1 MFSFFHLIFSLLLLC
16 CFLHFSPHLAV
27 RTNHSIICA
36 DPYYD
41 EGSRP
46 IIISIFD
53 HHHLHL
59 RPLCSL
65 SLSSLSQS
73 MWFLSQKFLGA
84 CMLILAREI
93 EGKHEENRGS
103 WTTQFLK
110 KNFSENCDLQLSFP
124 SKSSR
129 FWTQDHHE
137 HAPRSETKKVLVL
150 SNRSHVAVVNH
161 LLLRWASSENFQYVD
176 IWLRLMKN
184 TIEEENIKYYT
195 KLRHLIRYHQWY
207 LFYYILCIMDG
218 WKIVYNYFCFT
229 EFGGA
234 FFFFI
239 FFITYLPLIVI
250 QSSI

>member
-110 KNFSENCDLQLSFP
+110 KTSAKTATCNWAFLPNQADFGLKITTNMLLEVRRRRSWCYPIVVMLLSSTTFFSDEHRQKIFNMWIFDCD
-124 SKSSR
+124 
-129 FWTQDHHE
+129 
-137 HAPRSETKKVLVL
+137 
-150 SNRSHVAVVNH
+150 
-161 LLLRWASSENFQYVD
+161 
-176 IWLRLMKN
+176 
-184 TIEEENIKYYT
+184 
-195 KLRHLIRYHQWY
+195 
-207 LFYYILCIMDG
+207 
-218 WKIVYNYFCFT
+218 
-229 EFGGA
+229 
-234 FFFFI
+234 
-239 FFITYLPLIVI
+239 
-250 QSSI
+250 